1 VQPMARRRRGASNGG
16 LALVAG
22 AVAGVLWL
30 WGQPWGPSLLIV
42 LGVVAVAA
50 GMVRIT
56 TATRRRRQRLH
67 RLATLHGLLELTPA
81 EFEDEV
87 AELLRALGFADV
99 HVSAG
104 AGDLQADIV
113 ATDPDGLATIVQCK
127 RYAPGRTIG
136 SPVIQS
142 FIGMARIHHGC
153 ERALFV
159 TTGSFTQPAYRLA
172 DEHDIELIDGAELV
186 DLFTQRA
193 RLVWA
198 D

>member
-1 VQPMARRRRGASNGG
+1 MARRRRRASNGG
-16 LALVAG
+16 LVLTMG
-22 AVAGVLWL
+22 AAAGVLWL
-30 WGQPWGPSLLIV
+30 WSQPWGASLFIALAA
-42 LGVVAVAA
+42 VAVAA
-50 GMVRIT
+50 GLARI
-56 TATRRRRQRLH
+56 AAAARRRRHRLH
-67 RLATLHGLLELTPA
+67 RLATLEGLLALTPHQ
-81 EFEDEV
+81 FEDEV
-87 AELLRALGFADV
+87 AELLRSLGFAFV

-113 ATDPDGLATIVQCK
+113 AVDPDGLATIVQCK

-142 FIGMARIHHGC
+142 FIGMARIHHEC

-159 TTGSFTQPAYRLA
+159 TTGSFTEPAYRLA

-193 RLVWA
+193 GLVSA
-198 D
+198 G